1 MKKKLLAVLSL
12 MIPIMPIACSDDGEE
27 VSWEMAWSIVKE
39 CVIGKDIDN
48 VEVWTSYTP
57 LPANTNVTML
67 IDDDKETSPGH
78 TSWLFF
84 VNDYP
89 TANYSHPCRYV
100 YVYTNNAKYVVH
112 KQGWPPAV
120 SMNVELLI
128 KPEL

>member
-27 VSWEMAWSIVKE
+27 VSWEK
-39 CVIGKDIDN
+39 
-48 VEVWTSYTP
+48 VWTSYTP